1 MALVLAIV
9 AVEGGTGKGICLR
22 NEGVGFL
29 NRPGGAGGGEDY
41 CLRTVP
47 VEVVIRQGVGF
58 FILLIISGLPLVT
71 IVFNYMKEG
80 IFVCWQIAKSASL
93 SPTRTKHKEPH
104 CRPIPHITQHKRQS

>member
-1 MALVLAIV
+1 MVLILAIV

-29 NRPGGAGGGEDY
+29 NRHCCGQGGQRIIF
-41 CLRTVP
+41 L
-47 VEVVIRQGVGF
+47 
-58 FILLIISGLPLVT
+58 ILLIISGLPLVT

>member
-1 MALVLAIV
+1 MVLTLAIV

-29 NRPGGAGGGEDY
+29 NRHCCGQGGQRIIF
-41 CLRTVP
+41 L
-47 VEVVIRQGVGF
+47 
-58 FILLIISGLPLVT
+58 ILLIISGLPLVT

-93 SPTRTKHKEPH
+93 SPTRTKHKEH
-104 CRPIPHITQHKRQS
+104 HRRPIPHITQHKRQS

>member
-1 MALVLAIV
+1 MVLILAIV

-29 NRPGGAGGGEDY
+29 NRHCCGQGGQRIIF
-41 CLRTVP
+41 L
-47 VEVVIRQGVGF
+47 
-58 FILLIISGLPLVT
+58 ILLIISGLPLVT

-93 SPTRTKHKEPH
+93 SPTRTKHKEH
-104 CRPIPHITQHKRQS
+104 HRRPIPHITQHKRQS

>member
-1 MALVLAIV
+1 MVLILAIV

-29 NRPGGAGGGEDY
+29 NRHCCGQGGQRIIF
-41 CLRTVP
+41 L
-47 VEVVIRQGVGF
+47 
-58 FILLIISGLPLVT
+58 ILLIISGLPLVT

-93 SPTRTKHKEPH
+93 SPTRTKHKEH
-104 CRPIPHITQHKRQS
+104 HRRPIPHITQHERQS

>member
-1 MALVLAIV
+1 MVLILAIV

-58 FILLIISGLPLVT
+58 FILLIISGLPLIT

-93 SPTRTKHKEPH
+93 SPTRTKHKEH
-104 CRPIPHITQHKRQS
+104 HRRPIPHITQHKRQS

>member
-1 MALVLAIV
+1 MVLILAIV

-29 NRPGGAGGGEDY
+29 NRHCCGQGGQRIIF
-41 CLRTVP
+41 L
-47 VEVVIRQGVGF
+47 
-58 FILLIISGLPLVT
+58 ILLIISGLPLVT

-93 SPTRTKHKEPH
+93 SPTRTKHKEH
-104 CRPIPHITQHKRQS
+104 HRRPIPHITQHKRQ

>member
-1 MALVLAIV
+1 MVLILAIV

-29 NRPGGAGGGEDY
+29 NRHCCGQGGQRIIVHA
-41 CLRTVP
+41 
-47 VEVVIRQGVGF
+47 RQGVGF
-58 FILLIISGLPLVT
+58 LILLIISGLPLVT

-93 SPTRTKHKEPH
+93 SPTRTKHKEH
-104 CRPIPHITQHKRQS
+104 HRRPIPHITQHKRQS